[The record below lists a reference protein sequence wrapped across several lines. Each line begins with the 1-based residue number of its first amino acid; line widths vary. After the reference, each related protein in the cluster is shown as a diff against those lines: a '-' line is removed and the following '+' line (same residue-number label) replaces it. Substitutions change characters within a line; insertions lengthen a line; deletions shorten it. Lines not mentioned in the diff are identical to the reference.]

1 MTRVI
6 GSDARSRRQQTAVT
20 VAIPQSSTKSS
31 QEKEHYSYFHA
42 GAEPGVN
49 PQSMLSFAKYGHFKQ
64 DCVVDVVEYDN
75 DEVEVRQ
82 LSNNGLVRLLE
93 EERADARAAGA
104 CPPLPPRM
112 VRWINIGGI
121 DWDVLS
127 ALALRYSGC
136 YSSPVNIY

>member
-6 GSDARSRRQQTAVT
+6 GSDARSRRQQTAAT
-20 VAIPQSSTKSS
+20 IPESPTKCS
-31 QEKEHYSYFHA
+31 QEDHYSYFHA

-49 PQSMLSFAKYGHFKQ
+49 PQSVLSFVKYGHFKQ

-75 DEVEVRQ
+75 DEVEVRR
-82 LSNNGLVRLLE
+82 LSNEGLVRLLQA
-93 EERADARAAGA
+93 ERVGARAAGA

-136 YSSPVNIY
+136 YSS